1 MIYNKFQEDYDK
13 LGFRAQRE
21 YPNTELI
28 SFIKSLYTN
37 NILNKKKIK
46 VLEVGSGS
54 GSNLWMLSKEKFD
67 VYGIDNSRSG
77 LKLSEKMLNKWNGK
91 AKLFY
96 GSMTELPFKSEF
108 FDLIVDIVSM
118 QNMDFSD
125 HLLAWKNIHRCL
137 KKDGSFFSVHLG
149 AKSSSFRELSKIKKL
164 LVDKYT
170 LNKITNKFPLKHNG
184 Y

>member
-1 MIYNKFQEDYDK
+1 
-13 LGFRAQRE
+13 
-21 YPNTELI
+21 
-28 SFIKSLYTN
+28 
-37 NILNKKKIK
+37 
-46 VLEVGSGS
+46 
-54 GSNLWMLSKEKFD
+54 
-67 VYGIDNSRSG
+67 
-77 LKLSEKMLNKWNGK
+77 
-91 AKLFY
+91 
-96 GSMTELPFKSEF
+96 MTELPFKSEF

-184 Y
+184 LVCFLNDKIVKRTLKSLGFKKIIIETNIKSYKKQRQHVEYLIISACKSKSR